1 MKPEIEKYIIQ
12 NYNELKTFCY
22 RLTERSDWSEDLLQD
37 VLLQLYEKKEIK
49 LDNLDTKSI
58 KNYIFKVIIT
68 NWHSKTSPF
77 YRKVRKE
84 STLYNELSTLPS
96 EAPQM
101 MASED
106 IYDVHKLLE
115 IIEIQWTEVS
125 WFHKII
131 FEKYMVLGSL
141 KKVSIDTTIP
151 LTSIARYVKETKEQI
166 RLKTIIKYNE

>member
-1 MKPEIEKYIIQ
+1 MKPEIENYIIQ
-12 NYNELKTFCY
+12 NYKELKTFCY
-22 RLTERSDWSEDLLQD
+22 RLTESSDWSEDLLQD
-37 VLLQLYEKKEIK
+37 VLLQLYEKEDIK
-49 LDNLDTKSI
+49 LDKLDTKSI

-68 NWHSKTSPF
+68 NWCSKTSPF
-77 YRKVRKE
+77 YRKVRRE
-84 STLYNELSTLPS
+84 STLYNELSTLPT

-115 IIEIQWTEVS
+115 IIEIEWTEVS

-141 KKVSIDTTIP
+141 KKVAIDTTIP
-151 LTSIARYVKETKEQI
+151 LTSIARYVKETKQQI
-166 RLKTIIKYNE
+166 KQNTITKYNE